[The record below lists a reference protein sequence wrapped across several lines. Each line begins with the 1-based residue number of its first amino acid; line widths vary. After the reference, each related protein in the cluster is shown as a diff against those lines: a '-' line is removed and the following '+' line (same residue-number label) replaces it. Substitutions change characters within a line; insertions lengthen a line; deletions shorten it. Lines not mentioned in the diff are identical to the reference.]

1 LSFEPIKYF
10 NCPQCGD
17 RLALYFKYS
26 KMTQCP
32 SCKSTIFLED
42 EGSLKIGKESVLT
55 NEPSLLKLHQQI
67 KIDNKILFTLG
78 KLRYQYG
85 RGFWEEWFL
94 NDDDGRVYYLS
105 VDEGDFVLEYPKA
118 IKLPM
123 ENILDAKVGRRYGQ
137 FVVQERG
144 FGECIGFEGE
154 LPKDVKVG
162 QRLFYLQLSFG
173 YGNIV
178 TAEYA
183 NSQISTY
190 EGKWVDAFKIEVLNG

>member
-1 LSFEPIKYF
+1 
-10 NCPQCGD
+10 
-17 RLALYFKYS
+17 
-26 KMTQCP
+26 MTQCP

-154 LPKDVKVG
+154 LPKDVKIG
-162 QRLFYLQLSFG
+162 QRIFYLQLSFG